1 MLRSTS
7 MQRDT
12 RMRPL
17 GRTTI
22 VRGIWLPSRPPER
35 TSKRRVSFF
44 ASCRSRTA
52 TTRAS
57 TPSTASAH
65 KKMGWLKKNKNTAST
80 ASTSQ

>member
-22 VRGIWLPSRPPER
+22 VRGTWLPSRPPER
-35 TSKRRVSFF
+35 TSKQRVSFF

-52 TTRAS
+52 TAR
-57 TPSTASAH
+57 AH
-65 KKMGWLKKNKNTAST
+65 KKKGWLKKNKNTAST